1 MKINLKRYKP
11 SPIPSIFPI
20 PEYLADEELKQI
32 YNETKQHLQVP
43 WMGVVTMAFAHYPL
57 FFKTLWNGIKE
68 IVSSQEFVFACR
80 ELRDFTE
87 ELVKELEPKLILN
100 ELETKGYAKQEIES
114 ILEINEIFSHGN
126 MPYIIIASIARL
138 LLEGNEISMKSNYNK
153 LKEWH
158 GPSKEKKLILLE
170 QHHVDKETFNTFESI
185 KTTINLPFLNTD
197 YRAFARWPTYFNYA
211 WTDLKNKIQTTLYE
225 KQVSLVHDF
234 AIEKALSLPNPASLT
249 SAKLIIACKNTNQ
262 YEEIK
267 EVVSLFQWLLPGL
280 ATNVSY
286 LRAQL
291 NGLDLKRK

>member
-1 MKINLKRYKP
+1 
-11 SPIPSIFPI
+11 
-20 PEYLADEELKQI
+20 
-32 YNETKQHLQVP
+32 
-43 WMGVVTMAFAHYPL
+43 
-57 FFKTLWNGIKE
+57 
-68 IVSSQEFVFACR
+68 
-80 ELRDFTE
+80 
-87 ELVKELEPKLILN
+87 
-100 ELETKGYAKQEIES
+100 
-114 ILEINEIFSHGN
+114 

-138 LLEGNEISMKSNYNK
+138 LLEGNEISMKLNYNK
-153 LKEWH
+153 FKEWH

-197 YRAFARWPTYFNYA
+197 YRAFARWPTYFNHA

-291 NGLDLKRK
+291 NGLNLKRK

>member
-1 MKINLKRYKP
+1 MEINIKRYKP
-11 SPIPSIFPI
+11 SPIPSVFPI

-32 YNETKQHLQVP
+32 YNETKQNLQVP

-80 ELRDFTE
+80 DLRDFTE

-153 LKEWH
+153 FKEWH
-158 GPSKEKKLILLE
+158 GPSKEKKLTLLE

-291 NGLDLKRK
+291 NGLNLKRK

>member
-87 ELVKELEPKLILN
+87 KLVKELEPKLILN
-100 ELETKGYAKQEIES
+100 ELETKGYAKQEIEN

-138 LLEGNEISMKSNYNK
+138 LLEGNEISMKSNYK
-153 LKEWH
+153 KFKEWH
-158 GPSKEKKLILLE
+158 GPSKEKKLILFE
-170 QHHVDKETFNTFESI
+170 QHHVDEETFNTF
-185 KTTINLPFLNTD
+185 
-197 YRAFARWPTYFNYA
+197 
-211 WTDLKNKIQTTLYE
+211 
-225 KQVSLVHDF
+225 
-234 AIEKALSLPNPASLT
+234 
-249 SAKLIIACKNTNQ
+249 
-262 YEEIK
+262 
-267 EVVSLFQWLLPGL
+267 
-280 ATNVSY
+280 
-286 LRAQL
+286 
-291 NGLDLKRK
+291 

>member
-11 SPIPSIFPI
+11 LPIPSIFPI

-68 IVSSQEFVFACR
+68 IVSSQEFVFACK

-87 ELVKELEPKLILN
+87 ELVKKLEPKLILN

-138 LLEGNEISMKSNYNK
+138 LLEGNEISKK
-153 LKEWH
+153 
-158 GPSKEKKLILLE
+158 KKL
-170 QHHVDKETFNTFESI
+170 
-185 KTTINLPFLNTD
+185 
-197 YRAFARWPTYFNYA
+197 
-211 WTDLKNKIQTTLYE
+211 
-225 KQVSLVHDF
+225 
-234 AIEKALSLPNPASLT
+234 
-249 SAKLIIACKNTNQ
+249 
-262 YEEIK
+262 
-267 EVVSLFQWLLPGL
+267 
-280 ATNVSY
+280 
-286 LRAQL
+286 
-291 NGLDLKRK
+291 

>member
-1 MKINLKRYKP
+1 
-11 SPIPSIFPI
+11 
-20 PEYLADEELKQI
+20 
-32 YNETKQHLQVP
+32 
-43 WMGVVTMAFAHYPL
+43 
-57 FFKTLWNGIKE
+57 
-68 IVSSQEFVFACR
+68 
-80 ELRDFTE
+80 
-87 ELVKELEPKLILN
+87 
-100 ELETKGYAKQEIES
+100 
-114 ILEINEIFSHGN
+114 
-126 MPYIIIASIARL
+126 
-138 LLEGNEISMKSNYNK
+138 MKSNYK
-153 LKEWH
+153 KFKGWH

-170 QHHVDKETFNTFESI
+170 QHHVDEETFNTFESI

-249 SAKLIIACKNTNQ
+249 PAKLIIACKNTNQ

-291 NGLDLKRK
+291 NGLNLKRN

>member
-1 MKINLKRYKP
+1 MNLKRYKP

-43 WMGVVTMAFAHYPL
+43 WMGVVTMAFANYPL

-87 ELVKELEPKLILN
+87 ELVEELEPKLILN
-100 ELETKGYAKQEIES
+100 ELETKGYVKQEIES

-153 LKEWH
+153 FKEWH
-158 GPSKEKKLILLE
+158 GPSKEKNLILLE

-197 YRAFARWPTYFNYA
+197 YRAFARWPTYFNHA
-211 WTDLKNKIQTTLYE
+211 WTGLKNKIQTTLYE

-249 SAKLIIACKNTNQ
+249 SAKLIMACKNTNQ
-262 YEEIK
+262 YEEIR

-291 NGLDLKRK
+291 NGLNLKRK

>member
-1 MKINLKRYKP
+1 MNNILKRYKP
-11 SPIPSIFPI
+11 FPIPSIFPI
-20 PEYLADEELKQI
+20 PEYLVDAELKQI
-32 YNETKQHLQVP
+32 YNEIKQHLQVP

-57 FFKTLWNGIKE
+57 FFKTFWNGIRE
-68 IVSSQEFVFACR
+68 IVSSQEFVFACK

-87 ELVKELEPKLILN
+87 KLVKKLEPELILN
-100 ELETKGYAKQEIES
+100 ELETKGYAKQEIQN
-114 ILEINEIFSHGN
+114 ILELNEIFSHGN
-126 MPYIIIASIARL
+126 MPYIIVASIARL
-138 LLEGNEISMKSNYNK
+138 LLEGNEISKKKSYNK
-153 LKEWH
+153 FEGWH

-185 KTTINLPFLNTD
+185 KTTIDLPFLNTD
-197 YRAFARWPTYFNYA
+197 YRAFARWPTYFNHA
-211 WTDLKNKIQTTLYE
+211 WIGLKNKIQTTLYE

-234 AIEKALSLPNPASLT
+234 AIKKALSLPNPASLT

-291 NGLDLKRK
+291 NGLNFKRK

>member
-32 YNETKQHLQVP
+32 YNETKKHLQVP

-68 IVSSQEFVFACR
+68 ILSSQEFVFACR

-100 ELETKGYAKQEIES
+100 ELEKKGYAKQEIES

-138 LLEGNEISMKSNYNK
+138 LLEGNEISVKSNYNK
-153 LKEWH
+153 FKEWH
-158 GPSKEKKLILLE
+158 GPSKGKKLILLE
-170 QHHVDKETFNTFESI
+170 QHHVDEETFNTFESI
-185 KTTINLPFLNTD
+185 KSTINLPFLNTD
-197 YRAFARWPTYFNYA
+197 YRAFARWPTYFNHA
-211 WTDLKNKIQTTLYE
+211 WTGLKNKIQTTLYE

-291 NGLDLKRK
+291 NGLNFKSK